1 MPLLE
6 TLKGVFVKNATYRN
20 PPDWFYTSLAG
31 GNMSD
36 SGEVVNEKTA
46 LTLAWVWQAVATISN
61 DIGRLPC
68 VLYEQ
73 TEDGERVRAKTHPAY
88 KLAKKRPN
96 PFMSSKTFR
105 SVLTKN
111 ALLTGNGLA
120 WIQRDGRGAPLE
132 MYPLPTSNVKVEIV
146 NNEPVYLVKFDDK
159 HEAVPISYRDIFHI
173 KNVTSNGYWGIDVVS
188 YAKNSVGLGLATEK
202 HGNRFFKNNAK
213 PSVVLETEQNID
225 KERADQLLA
234 SWNAMHAGADNAY
247 KTAILSGGMQ
257 AKVMSITNDNAQWL
271 QSRQFQRQEI
281 ASWFLLPANKLND
294 TASVSYSSVAAY
306 NKSYLD
312 QTLMNWIVSWEEEYN
327 DKLLTPRQRESE
339 DYYFEFITAGLLRA
353 DLLQRYQAY
362 QVGIASEFLSPNE
375 VRRFE
380 NLPQRSDEGG
390 DRFQNPNTKPSDA
403 PAEPEIIEPEPE
415 IIQPE
420 ENEDEV
426 EDSLRALLNDRLER
440 MIRLEIKKA
449 TQAAGRDDNF
459 IYWMELFYDEFEQ
472 KLTEAIKPC
481 FDTVN
486 ATGFGSGVGLK
497 RIVQDYTADSCYKL
511 LQVAGDNTQETLQGA
526 VVAETSGWLKRSAE
540 TINQIMRN
548 ANV

>member
-1 MPLLE
+1 MPLLD
-6 TLKGVFVKNATYRN
+6 TLKGLFVKNATYRN
-20 PPDWFYTSLAG
+20 PPDWFYTSMVG
-31 GNMSD
+31 GNQSD
-36 SGEVVNEKTA
+36 SGEVVNERTA
-46 LTLAWVWQAVATISN
+46 MSLAWVWQAVSTISN

-68 VLYEQ
+68 VLYERRD
-73 TEDGERVRAKTHPAY
+73 EERVRANRHPGY

-132 MYPLPTSNVKVEIV
+132 MYPIPTGNVRIEII
-146 NNEPVYLVKFDDK
+146 NNEPVYLVRFAEGK
-159 HEAVPISYRDIFHI
+159 EAVPISYRDMFHI
-173 KNVTSNGYWGIDVVS
+173 KNVTSNGYWGLDVVS

-213 PSVVLETEQNID
+213 PSVVLESEQNID

-234 SWNAMHAGADNAY
+234 SWNAMHAGAGNAY

-257 AKVMSITNDNAQWL
+257 AKVMSISNDNAQWL

-294 TASVSYSSVAAY
+294 TASVSYSSVEAY

-327 DKLLTPRQRESE
+327 DKLLTPRQRENE

-362 QVGIASEFLSPNE
+362 QVGISSEFLSPNE
-375 VRRFE
+375 VRKFE
-380 NLPQRSDEGG
+380 NLPRRDDDGG
-390 DRFQNPNTKPSDA
+390 DTYQNPNTKSGAA
-403 PAEPEIIEPEPE
+403 PAATADGQSVDPVIIEPD
-415 IIQPE
+415 
-420 ENEDEV
+420 NAVDA
-426 EDSLRALLNDRLER
+426 SLRKLLNDRLER

-449 TQAAGRDDNF
+449 IEAAGKQENF
-459 IYWMELFYDEFEQ
+459 IGWLEVFYDDFAQ
-472 KLTEAIKPC
+472 KLSDSIRPC
-481 FDTVN
+481 FETVV
-486 ATGFGSGVGLK
+486 ATKHSSGVSF
-497 RIVQDYTADSCYKL
+497 QDVVDDYIAESVDAL
-511 LQVAGDNTQETLQGA
+511 LTVAGESTQVELVTTVTVET
-526 VVAETSGWLKRSAE
+526 EHWLARAAT

-548 ANV
+548 ENE